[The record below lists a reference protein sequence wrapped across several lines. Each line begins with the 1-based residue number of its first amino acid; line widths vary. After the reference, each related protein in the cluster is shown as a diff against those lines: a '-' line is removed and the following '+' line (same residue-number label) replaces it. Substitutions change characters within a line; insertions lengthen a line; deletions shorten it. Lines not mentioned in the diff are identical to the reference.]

1 MKNSKTKNILFF
13 SLLGLI
19 TVLFLYLLKPF
30 FYPIFWAAVI
40 ASLFRPFY
48 NWLEEK
54 IRRPSLSASVVLLA
68 VLLIIILPIFLIG
81 ALLVNESIA
90 IYTSLNEDHSPVKEF
105 LKDVPERVRQNP
117 YVRSLNIDEGLLAE
131 KLSDMAKD
139 ITNFI
144 FTSLKGFTQN
154 TVVFVTMFL
163 IMLYTLFFFIRDG
176 ETFLRKT
183 VHLFPLGE
191 RRERMLYEK
200 FTSATRATIKGTL
213 VVAFIQG
220 SLAGLLFSLV
230 GIEGALIWWVLM
242 VFLAVIPGVGCS
254 IVWLPAGIVMLLT
267 GHTWEGITILLTGT
281 LVISMVD
288 NALRPIL
295 VGRDIQMHPLFI
307 LFSTLGGIAL
317 FGVSGIVI
325 GPIITA
331 LLLSLW
337 QMYDQQY
344 IDRDLL

>member
-90 IYTSLNEDHSPVKEF
+90 IYTSLSEDHSPVKEF

>member
-48 NWLEEK
+48 NWLEGK
-54 IRRPSLSASVVLLA
+54 IRRPSLSASVVLFA

-90 IYTSLNEDHSPVKEF
+90 IYTSLSEDHSPVKEF

>member
-1 MKNSKTKNILFF
+1 
-13 SLLGLI
+13 
-19 TVLFLYLLKPF
+19 
-30 FYPIFWAAVI
+30 
-40 ASLFRPFY
+40 
-48 NWLEEK
+48 
-54 IRRPSLSASVVLLA
+54 
-68 VLLIIILPIFLIG
+68 
-81 ALLVNESIA
+81 LVNESIA
-90 IYTSLNEDHSPVKEF
+90 IYTSLSEDHSPVKEF